1 MAMAS
6 ARVMR
11 VAVKAPMMRVAVVAV
26 MAAVALSAAAWS
38 QKGHD
43 VVAHIAERHLTPS
56 TQAAVDSL
64 LEGRH
69 LVYWA
74 NWLDNASHTPEYA
87 YTKTWH
93 YRNVDEG
100 QTLETAPENP
110 NGDVIKGIR
119 YAVRVLSDSS
129 QTQANRLLAL
139 KILVHLVGDMH
150 QPMHMGHLS
159 DLGGNRT
166 KVKYFGRDTNLHSV
180 WDGSL
185 VESAHKWSYTEWAD
199 QIDLPRKPEQQVLL
213 LSGNVADWA
222 RRGVE
227 NAAEVYRATP
237 DGTSLS
243 YNDVARWTP
252 MIEDSLLLGGH
263 RLAHILN
270 SIFDLTY
277 PYRRT
282 HASF

>member
-11 VAVKAPMMRVAVVAV
+11 VAVKAPMMRMAVVAV

-199 QIDLPRKPEQQVLL
+199 QIDLPMKPEQQVLL

-252 MIEDSLLLGGH
+252 MIEESLLLGGH

-282 HASF
+282 PASF

>member
-11 VAVKAPMMRVAVVAV
+11 VAVKASMMRVAVVAV

-159 DLGGNRT
+159 DRGGNRT
-166 KVKYFGRDTNLHSV
+166 KVKYFGRDTNLHSI

-185 VESAHKWSYTEWAD
+185 VESAHKWSYSEWAD
-199 QIDLPRKPEQQVLL
+199 QVDRLPAGQQVLL
-213 LSGNVADWA
+213 LSGNIDDWA
-222 RRGVE
+222 K
-227 NAAEVYRATP
+227 ATHDIATEAYKEIP
-237 DGTSLS
+237 EGYNVS
-243 YNDVARWTP
+243 YNDVARWAP
-252 MIEDSLLLGGH
+252 VIEDQLLRGGL

-270 SIFDLTY
+270 SIFDPAYANAKPLTE
-277 PYRRT
+277 
-282 HASF
+282 F